1 MLAYLSQISL
11 RRCNVVRQMFTGC
24 HHRKT
29 SSRPFPPKLTP
40 PLVPTLPRT
49 QQGTYRP
56 INKHCQ
62 CMLQVATGDLQ
73 GLPCLEKQ
81 PGLRHIANSL
91 PLCQGEQLVI
101 GGEYERRPKTTTTT
115 PSPPT
120 HKNKTHKSLHLSTA
134 IRLASPFP
142 RMPQPLSH
150 TGLWSVLCLYSS
162 AFFVFSVSSS
172 LLLEASICRC
182 VHVCVFACTLGCL
195 FTTLKTLPT
204 RPRTTGAYQ
213 GL

>member
-1 MLAYLSQISL
+1 MHAPG
-11 RRCNVVRQMFTGC
+11 RHWRPAGAAM
-24 HHRKT
+24 
-29 SSRPFPPKLTP
+29 SR
-40 PLVPTLPRT
+40 V
-49 QQGTYRP
+49 
-56 INKHCQ
+56 
-62 CMLQVATGDLQ
+62 
-73 GLPCLEKQ
+73 Q

-101 GGEYERRPKTTTTT
+101 GGSMNGDQKPPPPPPAPPHTKT
-115 PSPPT
+115 
-120 HKNKTHKSLHLSTA
+120 KHKSLHLSTA